1 MKTKNAILSVA
12 LCGCLL
18 LVGCGKNE
26 DTSKITRDYMEYNNS
41 VLAKN
46 VDDFKD
52 KMETKE
58 LFIDIKVSSKNPS
71 YDLNIKLSDL
81 RERYKDNTFT
91 VETIIPNTDLESS
104 TAIIRSIPNNIR

>member
-1 MKTKNAILSVA
+1 MKTKNAIFSVA

-18 LVGCGKNE
+18 LVGCGKDE

-58 LFIDIKVSSKNPS
+58 LFIDVKISSKNPS
-71 YDLNIKLSDL
+71 YDLNMKLSDL
-81 RERYKDNTFT
+81 KERYKNNTFT
-91 VETIIPNTDLESS
+91 VETIIPNTDLENS
-104 TAIIRSIPNNIR
+104 TAIIKSKPNGVK